1 MKAGLVL
8 FAHGSRDPDWAQ
20 PFERILSAVT
30 RARPDCAVRLA
41 YLEHM
46 TPSLPDA
53 LAQLQAGGVRSV
65 SVVPLFF
72 GLGGHLKEDLP
83 RLVAEAPRDLKVR
96 IAPPIGEQE
105 AVIEAIARAIAKD
118 QPAARDEPAS
128 P

>member
-1 MKAGLVL
+1 LKQGLVL

-20 PFERILSAVT
+20 PFEKILSAVV
-30 RARPDCAVRLA
+30 RARPECAVRLA

-65 SVVPLFF
+65 RVVPLFF

-83 RLVAEAPRDLKVR
+83 RLVAEAPRGLDVR
-96 IAPPIGEQE
+96 ITPPIGEQDV
-105 AVIEAIARAIAKD
+105 VIDAIARAIA
-118 QPAARDEPAS
+118 RDSPAS